1 MEEMM
6 KTVKS
11 LEESGLLLKRISET
25 IKNEGK
31 EQKGGFL
38 PILLGTLA
46 ASILGNALKWKGV
59 IRAVERIIRAN
70 QDFSCHLIPYQTL
83 KYKIIIKMNLN

>member
-46 ASILGNALKWKGV
+46 ASILVNTLKWKGV
-59 IRAVERIIRAN
+59 IRAVESTIRAG
-70 QDFSCHLIPYQTL
+70 QDFSCHLILYQIL
-83 KYKIIIKMNLN
+83 KYKVIIKMNLN